1 MPDELVMTPEQ
12 KLDRLERMVR
22 LLYEAILR
30 DSRETRKQ
38 TAKWKTYLTADREHE
53 AARIAATENPQDSE
67 AINRLRRAKESR
79 QKAREELRQST
90 ELRHPSTLDGS

>member
-1 MPDELVMTPEQ
+1 MTPEQ

-38 TAKWKTYLTADREHE
+38 AAKWKTYSPP
-53 AARIAATENPQDSE
+53 IENMRLRSWRQQNAKDSVTSE
-67 AINRLRRAKESR
+67 TLRRAAESLK
-79 QKAREELRQST
+79 QAREELRLSI
-90 ELRHPSTLDGS
+90 ENR

>member
-1 MPDELVMTPEQ
+1 MPDELIMTPEQ

-38 TAKWKTYLTADREHE
+38 TSKWKTYLTADREHE

-67 AINRLRRAKESR
+67 AINRLRRAEGSR
-79 QKAREELRQST
+79 KKALEKLRQST
-90 ELRHPSTLDGS
+90 ELRHPSTLDGG